1 MPTICLHDKKVLE
14 RYFRDNPQLHIYSI
28 GDLDDFFWPYT
39 TWYALITNSLPD
51 AIALL
56 YIGQSL
62 PTLLALSEQPSFMSD
77 LLESVIH
84 LLPRRFYAHL
94 SPGVEHIFK
103 GTHSVESHGG
113 HYKMALTNLSAV
125 KDINCSEAINLSTVD
140 LNDMLQLYIESYL
153 GNITT
158 HPSCR
163 NNGYGKSV
171 TARLCQSLSERVDHI
186 GLNVKAN
193 NTTAIS
199 LYEKLGFEIIASYG
213 EFVVQRK

>member
-14 RYFRDNPQLHIYSI
+14 RYFRDNPELHIYSI

-39 TWYALITNSLPD
+39 TWYALITSSSPE

-62 PTLLALSEQPSFMSD
+62 PALLALSEQPSFMSD

-103 GTHSVESHGG
+103 ATHRVESHGE
-113 HYKMALTNLSAV
+113 HYKMALKNISTV
-125 KDINCSEAINLSTVD
+125 KDINCSEAINLSMAD
-140 LNDMLQLYIESYL
+140 LNDVIQLYIESYPENSFDQRML
-153 GNITT
+153 ETNQF
-158 HPSCR
+158 
-163 NNGYGKSV
+163 YGIWQDDKLVSV
-171 TARLCQSLSERVDHI
+171 SRCCSW
-186 GLNVKAN
+186 
-193 NTTAIS
+193 
-199 LYEKLGFEIIASYG
+199 
-213 EFVVQRK
+213 